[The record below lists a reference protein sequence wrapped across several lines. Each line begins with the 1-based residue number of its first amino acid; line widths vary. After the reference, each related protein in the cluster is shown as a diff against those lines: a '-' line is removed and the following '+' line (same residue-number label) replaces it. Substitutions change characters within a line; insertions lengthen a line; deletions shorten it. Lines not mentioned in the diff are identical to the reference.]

1 VIKKLQYIFLL
12 IFAATLGITGCNPGI
27 VDVPAPQV
35 TDASAYFWPKNSE
48 MSFKFVDSVTGRSS
62 VISLG
67 IFSDSTT
74 GVIKESS
81 GGIIDSLFSNTGND
95 EVSISGISRH
105 SIVPLPDGYTIK
117 TENTLTQHTV
127 TPPVSHIISIP
138 NTTTVVAAT
147 ESNGVFFS
155 GDGGIS
161 WQKST
166 SQTFGDNNPI
176 TCFAVLNGIIYAGT
190 YQGTLFYSTDGSVW
204 SSASSYTSGRPI
216 VALASNPLSD
226 ALYVSV
232 GDSVFR
238 TTQPRTLK
246 GNLLVSKRS
255 VNITTMAFIIASND
269 SNQRS
274 EFLFG
279 GNYRAGT
286 GSLLSWEWPSG
297 HDWTMAELT
306 QPSFVSS
313 LLATSGQRVYCSA
326 DSTVFF
332 CDSLRK
338 WMSIPLTDIGNA
350 HFAYDYGSQS
360 NRNTLIE
367 TGGSFFV
374 LDEFARLSGSSPAPF
389 SKSSIHDITVVNS
402 KYLLATDLGV
412 YSNYYNTSTWDP
424 SSLNLSAT
432 KTDSVSVPGKIVLL
446 RSRSGSIALDSS
458 WEACTLFSNLNLN
471 VPIHITGRIIGHLDS
486 LTIGT
491 KSYSDILAVRYAA
504 ELTSNSLA
512 PHPYWV
518 IYFGRGA
525 GPLVIS
531 QMIGT
536 TTLSRAIRQN

>member
-1 VIKKLQYIFLL
+1 MIKNLRYILLL
-12 IFAATLGITGCNPGI
+12 IFAASLGITGCNPGI

-35 TDASAYFWPKNSE
+35 TDASAYFWPKNSVI
-48 MSFKFVDSVTGRSS
+48 SFDLIDSVTGKPS

-67 IFSDSTT
+67 FFSDSST

-81 GGIIDSLFSNTGND
+81 GGIADSLFSNSGND

-105 SIVPLPDGYTIK
+105 SIVPLPDGYSIK
-117 TENTLTQHTV
+117 TENTLTQHTF

-155 GDGGIS
+155 DDGGLS

-176 TCFAVLNGIIYAGT
+176 TCFAVVNGMIYAGT

-204 SSASSYTSGRPI
+204 SPAGSYASGRPI

-226 ALYVSV
+226 ALYVSI
-232 GDSVFR
+232 GDSVYR
-238 TTQPRTLK
+238 TTQPRAAK
-246 GNLLVSKRS
+246 GGQLVSKRP
-255 VNITTMAFIIASND
+255 VNITTMAFIVGDND

-279 GNYRAGT
+279 GNYRSGT
-286 GSLLSWEWPSG
+286 GTLLSWEWPSG

-306 QPSFVSS
+306 QPNFVSS

-326 DSTVFF
+326 DSAVFF
-332 CDSLRK
+332 CDTLRK
-338 WMSIPLTDIGNA
+338 WTRISLTDIGNGIL
-350 HFAYDYGSQS
+350 AYDYGSQS
-360 NRNTLIE
+360 NRNTLVE
-367 TGGSFFV
+367 AGGRFLV
-374 LDEFARLSGSSPAPF
+374 LDEFAKLSGSSPSTF
-389 SKSSIHDITVVNS
+389 SKSVIHDITVVNS

-424 SSLNLSAT
+424 SSLNLSST
-432 KTDSVSVPGKIVLL
+432 RMDSISIPGKIVLL
-446 RSRSGSIALDSS
+446 RSRSGSVALDSS
-458 WEACTLFSNLNLN
+458 WEACTLFSNQNLN
-471 VPIHITGRIIGHLDS
+471 VPIPITGRIIGHLDS

-491 KSYSDILAVRYAA
+491 KSYSDVLAVRYAA
-504 ELTSNSLA
+504 ELTANSLA

-518 IYFGRGA
+518 IYFGRSA
-525 GPLVIS
+525 GPLIIS

-536 TTLSRAIRQN
+536 RTLSRAIRQN